1 MINIVPS
8 PMKKIALLF
17 CVFLCH
23 VAVAQQKINTMF
35 YNLYRFPDNPPA
47 HREQILKN
55 ILDEY
60 HPDLLMTCELVRE
73 EGANRILNTS
83 LQTSQFNFARAAFT
97 PTQIN
102 FSDPLQQMV
111 FYNMDRLILIRQKI
125 LPTQVREINHY
136 TFILNTT
143 DLNTDSVFLE
153 VFVTHLKSSDG
164 TANQLA
170 RLHMVDT
177 FAKALESIPQNHH
190 VLLAGDFNLYS
201 AYDEPAYQKILDPS
215 NAIKMVDPIDKPG
228 NWSDNDTFKDIHTQ
242 ATRISSTGFGTGGA
256 TGGLDD
262 RFDFIM
268 MSENLRNAADL
279 SYVPGSYKAFGNN
292 GNCFNERIDHYDCE
306 GVYSLP
312 LRQNLYNMSD
322 HLPVVMQLQT
332 NKQWLA
338 ITEPDIKNPVSLPAG
353 NIAGEFLS
361 VKIDAS
367 LLHGS
372 TLRIYNNLGQTIHTL
387 FTIGKSNPIAIYTG
401 DMPAGMYYLSVTG
414 KVHTTLKFL
423 KQ

>member
-1 MINIVPS
+1 
-8 PMKKIALLF
+8 MKKIVILL

-23 VAVAQQKINTMF
+23 IAAAQQKINTMF
-35 YNLYRFPDNPPA
+35 YNVYRFPDNPPA
-47 HREQILKN
+47 HRELVLKDILE
-55 ILDEY
+55 EY

-73 EGANRILNTS
+73 EGADRILNTA
-83 LQTSQFNFARAAFT
+83 LQTHQFNFARAAFT

-111 FYNMDRLILIRQKI
+111 FYNMDKLTLIHQKV

-143 DLNTDSVFLE
+143 DLSIDSVFLE

-164 TANQLA
+164 VANQLA
-170 RLHMVDT
+170 RLHMIDT
-177 FAKALESIPQNHH
+177 FVKALESIPQNHH

-215 NAIKMVDPIDKPG
+215 NPIKMIDPIDKPG
-228 NWSDNDTFKDIHTQ
+228 NWSDNDTFKAIHTQ
-242 ATRISSTGFGTGGA
+242 ATRISAAGFGIGGA

-268 MSENLRNAADL
+268 MSENLKNATGL
-279 SYVPGSYKAFGNN
+279 SYVDGSYKAFGNN
-292 GNCFNERIDHYDCE
+292 GNCFNERIDHYDCD

-332 NKQWLA
+332 NKHFLA
-338 ITEPDIKNPVSLPAG
+338 ITEQNSKNVVSLPAG
-353 NIAGEFLS
+353 NIAGDFLQ
-361 VKIDAS
+361 VKMDAS
-367 LLHGS
+367 VLKSS
-372 TLRIYNNLGQTIHTL
+372 TLSIYNNLGQVIRNIYTNGRNSIIT
-387 FTIGKSNPIAIYTG
+387 IYTG
-401 DMPAGMYYLSVTG
+401 DLPAGMYYLRITG
-414 KVHTTLKFL
+414 KANTALKFL

>member
-1 MINIVPS
+1 
-8 PMKKIALLF
+8 MKKIALLF

-23 VAVAQQKINTMF
+23 IAAAQQKINTMF

-47 HREQILKN
+47 HRELILKD
-55 ILDEY
+55 ILGEY
-60 HPDLLMTCELVRE
+60 HPDLLMTCELIRE
-73 EGANRILNTS
+73 EGADRILNTA
-83 LQTSQFNFARAAFT
+83 LQTPQFNFARAAFT

-111 FYNMDRLILIRQKI
+111 FYNMDKLTLVHQNV

-164 TANQLA
+164 AANQLA
-170 RLHMVDT
+170 RLNMIDT
-177 FAKALESIPQNHH
+177 FVKALESIPQNHH
-190 VLLAGDFNLYS
+190 VLLAGDFNFYS
-201 AYDEPAYQKILDPS
+201 AYDEPAYQKILDVS
-215 NAIKMVDPIDKPG
+215 NPIRMADPIDKPG
-228 NWSDNDTFKDIHTQ
+228 NWSDNDTFKAIHTQ
-242 ATRISSTGFGTGGA
+242 ATRISAAGFGIGGA

-268 MSENLRNAADL
+268 ISENLKNATDL
-279 SYVPGSYKAFGNN
+279 SYVEGSYKAFGNN
-292 GNCFNERIDHYDCE
+292 GNCFNERIDHYDCD
-306 GVYSLP
+306 GVYGLP

-332 NKQWLA
+332 NKQFLA
-338 ITEPDIKNPVSLPAG
+338 IAEPDIKNVVSFPAG
-353 NIAGEFLS
+353 NIAREFLQVRMEAS
-361 VKIDAS
+361 VLKS
-367 LLHGS
+367 S
-372 TLRIYNNLGQTIHTL
+372 TLSLYNNLGQVIRTIY
-387 FTIGKSNPIAIYTG
+387 INGKSNLVIVYTG
-401 DMPAGMYYLSVTG
+401 DLPAGMYYLRITG
-414 KVHTTLKFL
+414 KANTTLKFL